1 MTTEREYQEWRERRN
16 RKRTLHFPVTSLS
29 SATIWKV
36 LGLLAIVSLVLVLH
50 HHSIREDSLEQP
62 SPDYPLLEELGD
74 GKQI

>member
-16 RKRTLHFPVTSLS
+16 RKRTPHFPLTTLGSG
-29 SATIWKV
+29 TIWKV
-36 LGLLAIVSLVLVLH
+36 LGLVALVFLVLILH
-50 HHSIREDSLEQP
+50 HHSVREDAREQP